1 MKFRK
6 ANRAIHRDVGYFC
19 SSLILAY
26 CISGIALNHVDDW
39 NPDFIIHRD
48 TIRFEENWT
57 REQINQDEI
66 VQLSQKAGQPKY
78 KVYDFPTDNQVK
90 IYFDQASLHVYLD
103 EKRALYEHIRRR
115 PLFYQTNV
123 LHRNSVHGWKWAS
136 DVFAILLIA
145 LNLTGVIILKGK
157 YGITGRGKWFII
169 LGLIPP
175 VLVLIIQSL

>member
-26 CISGIALNHVDDW
+26 CISGLALNHVDDW
-39 NPDFIIHRD
+39 NPDFIIQRD
-48 TIRFEENWT
+48 TIHFAENWT
-57 REQINQDEI
+57 KEQVTPKEI
-66 VQLSQKAGQPKY
+66 LLLSKPVGRTSY
-78 KVYDFPTDNQVK
+78 KVYDFPTPDQVK
-90 IYFDQASLHVYLD
+90 IYYDQASLHVYLND
-103 EKRALYEHIRRR
+103 HWGLYEHIRRR
-115 PLFYQTNV
+115 PIFYQTNV

-136 DVFAILLIA
+136 DVFAILLIL

-157 YGITGRGKWFII
+157 YGITGRGKWFIL

-175 VLVLIIQSL
+175 IVVLILQAM

>member
-6 ANRAIHRDVGYFC
+6 ANRAVHRDVGYFC
-19 SSLILAY
+19 SALILAY

-48 TIRFEENWT
+48 TIRFEQNWQKD
-57 REQINQDEI
+57 QIQPEDILN
-66 VQLSQKAGQPKY
+66 LSGKAGHKSY
-78 KVYDFPTDNQVK
+78 KVYDFPTPDQVK

-103 EKRALYEHIRRR
+103 QKWGLYEHIRRR

-123 LHRNSVHGWKWAS
+123 LHRNSVQGWKWAS
-136 DVFAILLIA
+136 DIFAILLIT
-145 LNLTGVIILKGK
+145 LNLTGVILLKGK
-157 YGITGRGKWFII
+157 YGISGRGKWFIL

-175 VLVLIIQSL
+175 LVVLFIQSL

>member
-6 ANRAIHRDVGYFC
+6 ANRAVHRDVGYFC

-26 CISGIALNHVDDW
+26 CISGIALNHVDEW

-48 TIRFEENWT
+48 TIRFEQNWS
-57 REQINQDEI
+57 RDQIKPADI
-66 VQLSQKAGQPKY
+66 IILAGKAGYKSY
-78 KVYDFPTDNQVK
+78 KVYDFPTPDQVK
-90 IYFDQASLHVYLD
+90 VYFDQASLHVYLD
-103 EKRALYEHIRRR
+103 QKWGLYEHIRRR

-157 YGITGRGKWFII
+157 YGISGRGKWFIL

-175 VLVLIIQSL
+175 LVVLIIHCL